1 MSDVTRR
8 GALAILGGAAAIAVF
23 QPARAEI
30 EVTKE
35 MILNDP
41 AAPVGGNPEGDVTI
55 VSFTDYNCPYCK
67 KVAPVLARVVKED
80 GKIRHVYKDWPV
92 IRPTSIDGAQLVL
105 AAHRQGRY
113 EQAHTALMGIPGSGI
128 ERERMR
134 EALRQAGMDM
144 DRLDRDLAEKRDEID
159 SLIQR
164 NMAQGDAL
172 GLTGTPSFLTGPFR
186 MSMLD
191 YDGFRQVISDAR
203 AAQAD
208 GNG

>member
-172 GLTGTPSFLTGPFR
+172 GLTGTPSFLIGPFR

>member
-134 EALRQAGMDM
+134 AALLEAGIDM
-144 DRLDRDLAEKRDEID
+144 HRLDRDLAEKRDEID

-164 NMAQGDAL
+164 NMAQADAL
-172 GLTGTPSFLTGPFR
+172 GLTGTPSFLIGPFR
-186 MSMLD
+186 LSMLD
-191 YDGFRQVISDAR
+191 YDGFRQVIADAR
-203 AAQAD
+203 SAQENGD
-208 GNG
+208 G